1 MEFYRNKPSSR
12 PFAVALIADIH
23 GNLAALHAVLADLTQ
38 QQYDALII
46 AGDLISNGPQPLE
59 TLALIREL
67 HVPAIYG
74 NGERA
79 IVEARPKNLLACWT
93 RQQIGDEGAAYLAGL
108 PFSYRIAAPQS
119 SSPETDLLIVHA
131 TPTSVTD
138 ILILEPHPS
147 VPSYPTPTPEHEA
160 KRMLGDARANL
171 IIYGHI
177 HYASAGT
184 IGAQR
189 LASIGAVGFP
199 FDGNQQAAYALVTW
213 HDEGQ
218 WLVTHHRVTYD
229 YERTLE
235 AIYRSGQPSADMYAR
250 RLRSASWCR

>member
-1 MEFYRNKPSSR
+1 MEFDRNKLASR
-12 PFAVALIADIH
+12 QFTVALIADIH
-23 GNLAALHAVLADLTQ
+23 GNLEALNAVLVDLAK
-38 QQYDALII
+38 QQYDAMVI
-46 AGDLISNGPQPLE
+46 AGDLISNGPQPVE
-59 TLALIREL
+59 TLARIREL
-67 HVPAIYG
+67 NVPAIYG

-79 IVEARPKNLLACWT
+79 IVEARPRNLLACWT
-93 RQQIGDEGAAYLAGL
+93 RQQIGDEGAAFLAGL
-108 PFSYRIAAPQS
+108 PFSYRIAAPHG

-160 KRMLGDARANL
+160 RKMLGDAQANL

-189 LASIGAVGFP
+189 IASIGAVGFP

-213 HDEGQ
+213 HDEDQ
-218 WLVTHHRVTYD
+218 WQVTHHRVAYD
-229 YERTLE
+229 YERALE
-235 AIYRSGQPSADMYAR
+235 AIYQSGQPSADMYVR